1 MASNIVRSGV
11 RRLDNFFFSG
21 MAVVVLGV
29 VFVGFAHT
37 YYMAGVFHAPLPNLL
52 IHIHAVVFSLWIV
65 MFIVQISLVSAG
77 RTDVHRR
84 LGMLGFGLACAVVLL
99 GLMASADRLER
110 HAEPGGDTAV
120 AARVFYAVP
129 TADMLAFSVLIY
141 FGFRERSHPAAHK
154 RLMMIATIALLDA
167 AFVRWPVP
175 VAWWRSTMHAADVC
189 CYILLLM
196 IIGYDLWSTKKV
208 HRATLWATAFLVVLH
223 QLRVPIGRTAVWQAY
238 AAWVTGLV
246 HSLR

>member
-1 MASNIVRSGV
+1 MANNIVRSGV
-11 RRLDNFFFSG
+11 RRLDNFFFSS

-29 VFVGFAHT
+29 VFLGFAHT

-52 IHIHAVVFSLWIV
+52 IHIHAVVFSLWIL
-65 MFIVQISLVSAG
+65 MFIVQISLVAPGG
-77 RTDVHRR
+77 RTPSPTWNAGVWPGLRGGAAGTDGLRR
-84 LGMLGFGLACAVVLL
+84 PVGAARRAGWRHGGRGAGLLCYSD
-99 GLMASADRLER
+99 GR
-110 HAEPGGDTAV
+110 HAG
-120 AARVFYAVP
+120 VFC
-129 TADMLAFSVLIY
+129 ADF
-141 FGFRERSHPAAHK
+141 FGFRERSHPASHK

-238 AAWVTGLV
+238 AGWVTGLV